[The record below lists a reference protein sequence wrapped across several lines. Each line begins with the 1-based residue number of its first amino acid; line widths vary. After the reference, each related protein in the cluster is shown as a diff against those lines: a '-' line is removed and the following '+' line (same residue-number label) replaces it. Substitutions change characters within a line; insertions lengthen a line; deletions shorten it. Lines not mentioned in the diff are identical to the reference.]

1 MNRVSRLL
9 AFALLVSGVFA
20 RDVPDNVRSFYNR
33 IKNGKC
39 TDGVVLKDGFY
50 SQFPGPK
57 SSSSSA
63 PAQGAPIICGKK
75 SD

>member
-1 MNRVSRLL
+1 MNRISCIL
-9 AFALLVSGVFA
+9 AVTLFVYGVLA

-33 IKNGKC
+33 IKSGKC

-57 SSSSSA
+57 STF
-63 PAQGAPIICGKK
+63 P
-75 SD
+75 